1 MDYLLDLH
9 QRFNQK
15 ITLIVNDQKI
25 FFSWKPVSNNKID
38 PEPANL
44 FDPKIYLK
52 ATNYD
57 QILDIVKELLITVN
71 VLRFIKINR
80 QGWAKKF

>member
-15 ITLIVNDQKI
+15 ITLIINNKKT
-25 FFSWKPVSNNKID
+25 FFSWKPASNNIIAS
-38 PEPANL
+38 EPVNL

-52 ATNYD
+52 ATNYT
-57 QILDIVKELLITVN
+57 QIIEIMTELLIIVN
-71 VLRFIKINR
+71 IITKVR
-80 QGWAKKF
+80 